1 MLEYCS
7 IVMNFLEYIMSTVR
21 GQNED
26 SYNHNLAES
35 YENQANDSTIL
46 GHDDKNLQCEKQI
59 IQCQVTNDRLLGSTS
74 TSLREKYGNDIVDR
88 AIQRLA
94 KRRIRGKCSR
104 KAEIEKL
111 SKTFKPLIE
120 YYFKKKDES
129 FSNSAL

>member
-1 MLEYCS
+1 MLYFFKLEYYHT
-7 IVMNFLEYIMSTVR
+7 VMNILEDIMRTVL

-26 SYNHNLAES
+26 SDNQNLAES
-35 YENQANDSTIL
+35 NTIQ

-74 TSLREKYGNDIVDR
+74 TSLRKKYGDDIVDR
-88 AIQRLA
+88 SIRRLA
-94 KRRIRGKCSR
+94 QRRKRGKCSR

-129 FSNSAL
+129 FSNGAL